1 MKKRVITAIIILA
14 VIVPV
19 ILLSEYMVYPIALS
33 LLSLM
38 ASYEMLRALD
48 VEKKKSI
55 VIPTYLMSAA
65 LPLFTHD
72 IFLGQDAERAIE
84 YILICF
90 GVIFFYLLYLMAA
103 AVFSK
108 GELSVSKIG
117 EVFLTVCYTVSSFT
131 AFSLIRYI
139 DGGEVMFL
147 LVFIG
152 AWVSDVGAYFVGYLV
167 GKHKLIPDVSPKKT
181 IEGSIGGIICSSL
194 VCVLY
199 GFIIGAVSSRFNPN
213 YIVLGLAGA
222 LLSVVSQVGDLIA
235 SLIKRE
241 HGIKDYSNLLPGHGG
256 IMDRFDSIMAVSVP
270 LLVICLIWSP
280 FS

>member
-1 MKKRVITAIIILA
+1 MKQRIITSIVILA
-14 VIVPV
+14 VIVPI
-19 ILLSEYMVYPIALS
+19 ILLSEYIVYPIALS

-38 ASYEMLRALD
+38 AIFEMLRALGHD
-48 VEKKKSI
+48 KKPSI
-55 VIPTYLMSAA
+55 YIPSYLMSLA

-72 IFLGQDAERAIE
+72 IFLGEEAARANT

-90 GVIFFYLLYLMAA
+90 GVIFAYLLYLMAI
-103 AVFSK
+103 AVFSH
-108 GELSVSKIG
+108 GELTVSAIG
-117 EVFLTVCYTVSSFT
+117 EVFLTVVYIVSSFT

-139 DGGEVMFL
+139 DGGEVVFL
-147 LVFIG
+147 LAFIG
-152 AWVSDVGAYFVGYLV
+152 GWVSDVGAYFVGYLV

-181 IEGSIGGIICSSL
+181 VEGSIGGIVCSSL
-194 VCVLY
+194 ICVLY
-199 GFIIGAVSSRFNPN
+199 GFIIGAVSEKLSPN
-213 YIVLGLAGA
+213 YLVLALAGA

-270 LLVICLIWSP
+270 LLVICLIWAP